1 MAKASIQGAVLTVD
15 GFLGKAASQSLRGEF
30 DARFADPRQADAGRF
45 VWDYWHV
52 PGQYTLLRTPAYHY
66 FSQPLWKTVHARLQD
81 WGRKNLGCHDI
92 SPPWMSCYV
101 EGCHQDWHADLP
113 HGPWAFVYS
122 LTPWTTRRFEGGE
135 TLLLQ
140 EEILDYWGE
149 PASGRGAT
157 EGATGGVERAE
168 VIREVEPRFDRLTV
182 FDPRIPHSVR
192 EVRGVRDP
200 RQGRLVIH
208 GWFVQPR
215 PFVEGPLAVRSLS
228 QALGELEPVLGQ
240 ALSGAVVQGVLT
252 LRLQVAPSG
261 EVAKFQWL
269 ADRLK
274 ASGAERE
281 AIPVLRRQ
289 IEQFFKT
296 WKFAKARGASTVTIP
311 LVFEA
316 SAG

>member
-1 MAKASIQGAVLTVD
+1 
-15 GFLGKAASQSLRGEF
+15 
-30 DARFADPRQADAGRF
+30 
-45 VWDYWHV
+45 
-52 PGQYTLLRTPAYHY
+52 
-66 FSQPLWKTVHARLQD
+66 
-81 WGRKNLGCHDI
+81 
-92 SPPWMSCYV
+92 MSCYV

-122 LTPWTTRRFEGGE
+122 LTPWSTRRFEGGE

-140 EEILDYWGE
+140 EEILDYWGD
-149 PASGRGAT
+149 PAGGRSKVS
-157 EGATGGVERAE
+157 GGVERAE
-168 VIREVEPRFDRLTV
+168 VIREVEPKMDRLTV

-215 PFVEGPLAVRSLS
+215 PFVEGPLPVRSLS
-228 QALGELEPVLGQ
+228 QALGELEPVIGQ

-252 LRLQVAPSG
+252 LRLQVVPSG
-261 EVAKFQWL
+261 DVTKFQWL

-274 ASGAERE
+274 ASGADRE
-281 AIPVLRRQ
+281 AIPGLRRQ
-289 IEQFFKT
+289 SEKFFKI
-296 WKFAKARGASTVTIP
+296 WKFAKARGQSLVTIP

-316 SAG
+316 SAE